1 MKKML
6 KILEE
11 EYMSYSSTI
20 ADMEAVILL
29 AESLPNKRI
38 PAILDREIASSD
50 SSIITLQVL
59 SYLGHRPRFSSKDF
73 NFAKALATEK
83 IYQENL
89 LITWEE
95 IEQIAIQNN
104 HEEMLPSIQSS
115 QKNIRENLESIGV
128 IAQYMFKG
136 KPSDDFQ
143 ELIKDEAVAIDKNK
157 IELMELKKD
166 VIKNFNKLIARRLS
180 NEKELMIS
188 EFEHLQFIYDDTLS
202 ELMGEI
208 TSTNAKYQFSLLSIL
223 FKQTQIMDK
232 EYKEFQEKVKNE

>member
-1 MKKML
+1 ML

-38 PAILDREIASSD
+38 PEILDREIAASD

-59 SYLGHRPRFSSKDF
+59 SYLGHRPRFSSQDF

-115 QKNIRENLESIGV
+115 QRNIRENLESIGV

-208 TSTNAKYQFSLLSIL
+208 TSANAKYQFSLLSIL